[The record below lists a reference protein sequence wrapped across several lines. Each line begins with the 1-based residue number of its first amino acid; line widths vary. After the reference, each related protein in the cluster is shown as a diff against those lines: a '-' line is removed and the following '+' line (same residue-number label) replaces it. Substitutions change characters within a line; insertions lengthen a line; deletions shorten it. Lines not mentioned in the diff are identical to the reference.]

1 MEIGVTFPQT
11 EIGSDPETIVEYA
24 RLAESRGYGHLLAY
38 DHVLGANAD
47 REGGW
52 DGPYDHSDQFHEPLS
67 LFSYLAGRTD
77 DIEFVTG
84 ILILPQRQTAIVA
97 KQTAQVDRFSG
108 GRLRLGVGVGWN
120 PLEYVALGESF
131 ERRGARI
138 EEQLEVLRA
147 LWTEN
152 PTTFEGEFH
161 ELPDVGINPLP
172 VQQPVPLW
180 MGGDADP
187 VLRRVARTADG
198 WLPRIGPDGGTR
210 ERLAQIHEYAREVG
224 RDPDEIGVHGRIAL
238 DTDDT
243 DELLDRVEAWERL
256 GADYLAVDPMRR
268 GRDPEDHL
276 AALDAFAD
284 AMASVGISLEGSG

>member
-1 MEIGVTFPQT
+1 MEFGVTFPQT
-11 EIGSDPETIVEYA
+11 EIGSDPETIVGYA
-24 RLAESRGYGHLLAY
+24 RRAEDRGYGHLLTY

-52 DGPYDHSDQFHEPLS
+52 DGPYDHRDRFHEPLS
-67 LFSYLAGRTD
+67 LFSYLAGQTD

-84 ILILPQRQTAIVA
+84 ILILPQRQTALVA
-97 KQTAQVDRFSG
+97 KQTAQVDLFSG

-138 EEQLEVLRA
+138 EEQVEVLRT

-172 VQQPVPLW
+172 VQQPIPLW
-180 MGGDADP
+180 MGGQADP
-187 VLRRVARTADG
+187 VLRRIARTADG
-198 WLPRIGPDGGTR
+198 WIPRMQPDEGTR
-210 ERLAQIHEYAREVG
+210 EKLERIREYAREAG
-224 RDPDEIGVHGRIAL
+224 RDPEEIGVHGRMAL
-238 DTDDT
+238 DTDDA
-243 DELLDRVEAWERL
+243 DELVDRVEAWERL
-256 GADYLAVDPMRR
+256 GADYLSIDTMRQGR
-268 GRDPEDHL
+268 GPDDHVE
-276 AALDAFAD
+276 ALDAFAD
-284 AMASVGISLEGSG
+284 AMESVGIELSGSG